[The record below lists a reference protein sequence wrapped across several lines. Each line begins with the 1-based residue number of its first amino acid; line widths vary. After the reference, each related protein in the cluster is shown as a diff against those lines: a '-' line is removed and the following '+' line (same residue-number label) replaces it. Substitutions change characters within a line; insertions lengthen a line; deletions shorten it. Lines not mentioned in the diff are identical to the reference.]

1 MKRFFP
7 LTLSMLLL
15 MTATA
20 FAANDG
26 TTSLRDSA
34 AKAVEH
40 HPRVKALLHSRDAVS
55 RNLSASLGRFFP
67 SLDLT
72 SEYGLQQYSSGTTRN
87 QTEDNT
93 HSSVSDTTVTLT
105 QNVFDG
111 MDRYNEYEGSKA
123 RLNSAEFRLRDN
135 VESVALDAVR
145 AHLDVMRERKL
156 LDLAE
161 KNVSEHRDV
170 LASISERVEAGAGS
184 RADEMQARGRLARAE
199 STVISYKGSLTN
211 AEAAYVRVTG
221 ENPGALS
228 VSPFS
233 MEYVPLRM
241 EDVLSVALDNNPKVK
256 VGEAEV
262 QATEK
267 DRNVT
272 DSSMYPDVDIRVS
285 SRHADDLDGVDTYI
299 QDNRAMLALSWNLFS
314 GGSDYNRSKAA
325 DSRVEQAQSELQDTT
340 DDLTRQVVTAWSE
353 YETAVEQVAK
363 YQEALQYSRES
374 LDMYMLQF
382 NVGQRSLLDVLDSI
396 NEVFS
401 NSVQLETAKSNRT
414 FSLYKLMTLKG
425 ELVKT
430 LEIADGV
437 YQDPEDI

>member
-7 LTLSMLLL
+7 LTLSILL
-15 MTATA
+15 MTTVPA
-20 FAANDG
+20 FGANDG
-26 TTSLRDSA
+26 TSSLRDSA
-34 AKAVEH
+34 AKAVQH
-40 HPRVKALLHSRDAVS
+40 HPRVKALLHNRDAIS
-55 RNLSASLGRFFP
+55 RNLSAALGRFFP
-67 SLDLT
+67 SLDLS
-72 SEYGLQQYSSGTTRN
+72 SEYGIQQYSSGTTR
-87 QTEDNT
+87 TRGEDNT
-93 HSSVSDTTVTLT
+93 HTSVTDTTVTLT

-111 MDRYNEYEGSKA
+111 MDRYNDYQGSKA
-123 RLNSAEFRLRDN
+123 RVNSAEYRLRDN

-161 KNVSEHRDV
+161 KNVEEHRDV
-170 LASISERVEAGAGS
+170 LASISERVAAGAGS

-199 STVISYKGSLTN
+199 STVISYKGSLKT
-211 AEAAYVRVTG
+211 AEASYLRVTG
-221 ENPGALS
+221 ESAAALS
-228 VSPFS
+228 VSPFN
-233 MEYVPLRM
+233 MESVPVRM
-241 EDVLSVALDNNPKVK
+241 EEIMSAALDNNPKVK

-262 QATEK
+262 QVSEK

-272 DSSMYPDVDIRVS
+272 DSAMYPEVDIQVS

-299 QDNRAMLALSWNLFS
+299 QDNRAMLALSWNLFN

-325 DSRVEQAQSELQDTT
+325 DSRVEQAQSDLQDTT
-340 DDLTRQVVTAWSE
+340 DDLARQVATAWSE
-353 YETAVEQVAK
+353 YETAVDQVAK

-382 NVGQRSLLDVLDSI
+382 NVGQRSLLDVLDAI

-414 FSLYKLMTLKG
+414 FSLYKLMALKG

-437 YQDPEDI
+437 YQAPEEI